1 MKQRAT
7 RLLALLMVLVLSVCA
22 VGCGAGRTSQ
32 GSEDEHQRFME
43 FSEEL
48 FRSELLENTINLHY
62 TLAYP
67 EKYGIEDYKVAL
79 PTVSM
84 DSEEE
89 SYAGVRE
96 ILEALEDIDYKLL
109 PEDDRLTYDVLEE
122 YLKTSLEGE
131 GFYYF
136 YEPFSPVMGFQANL
150 SITLAEYA
158 FRQERDVQDY
168 LKLLE
173 LLPAYVDSLITLEKT
188 RSKMGYAMPDSAIDD
203 VFDSIQEFL
212 NSGEDNI
219 FLTSFEERL
228 GKLDGLSDAKKTEY
242 AEKNRA
248 ILKEQ
253 IIPSYKKIG
262 HCLKEVRGTAEN
274 TGGLCHTEGGSDY
287 YAYLLKSMVGSGH
300 TPEEMLALV
309 EDQIQQDMTEMFMIM
324 SGSPELLEGFD
335 GTIQEDRTPEE
346 ILEYLK
352 EAMKDEYPE
361 LPVEASYQIKYV
373 PKYMEEGT
381 SPAFYL
387 TPPYDLPGE
396 NTIYINNSSTDESS
410 LFSTLAHEGYPG
422 HLYQTVYASAAF
434 SNPIRNL
441 LSYLGYAEGWGF
453 YVEHESYAMNDK
465 LTSQSEDL
473 ARLHRLNS
481 SVGIAVHAL
490 VDLKIHYEGCS
501 PEEIRTLL
509 ASYFGDLGEEA
520 VRELYDLIV
529 SEPAYYLKYY
539 GGYHG

>member
-96 ILEALEDIDYKLL
+96 IFEALEDIDYKLL

-219 FLTSFEERL
+219 FLTSF
-228 GKLDGLSDAKKTEY
+228 
-242 AEKNRA
+242 
-248 ILKEQ
+248 
-253 IIPSYKKIG
+253 
-262 HCLKEVRGTAEN
+262 
-274 TGGLCHTEGGSDY
+274 
-287 YAYLLKSMVGSGH
+287 
-300 TPEEMLALV
+300 
-309 EDQIQQDMTEMFMIM
+309 
-324 SGSPELLEGFD
+324 
-335 GTIQEDRTPEE
+335 
-346 ILEYLK
+346 
-352 EAMKDEYPE
+352 
-361 LPVEASYQIKYV
+361 
-373 PKYMEEGT
+373 
-381 SPAFYL
+381 
-387 TPPYDLPGE
+387 
-396 NTIYINNSSTDESS
+396 
-410 LFSTLAHEGYPG
+410 
-422 HLYQTVYASAAF
+422 
-434 SNPIRNL
+434 
-441 LSYLGYAEGWGF
+441 
-453 YVEHESYAMNDK
+453 
-465 LTSQSEDL
+465 
-473 ARLHRLNS
+473 
-481 SVGIAVHAL
+481 
-490 VDLKIHYEGCS
+490 
-501 PEEIRTLL
+501 
-509 ASYFGDLGEEA
+509 
-520 VRELYDLIV
+520 
-529 SEPAYYLKYY
+529 
-539 GGYHG
+539 